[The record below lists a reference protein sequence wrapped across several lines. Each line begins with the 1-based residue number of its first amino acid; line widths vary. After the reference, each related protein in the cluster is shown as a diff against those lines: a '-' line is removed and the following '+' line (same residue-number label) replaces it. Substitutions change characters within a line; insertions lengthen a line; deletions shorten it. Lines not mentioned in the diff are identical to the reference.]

1 MSDKKVQSGAKAEKK
16 DEVKS
21 AGAGKDKNVQSKS
34 APEKEDDVKSA
45 DAGKEESVQPESQEE
60 QKADEA
66 QDESKPEKK
75 EEAVNTEI
83 VGKKVFFLCPSVQ
96 MQNQIIDELTQQE
109 FEIYAVKDS
118 ARLTRVLKKY
128 NDSIV
133 YVNLDDNSYK
143 SELEKWIEAIVS
155 SVPTVKLGVFSSSTD
170 EEYKNKLI
178 KKFNITCGFINI
190 KLDMSKAAQKII
202 ETLDGMNVKG
212 RRKYLRAST
221 EHENTATIN
230 LPHDGNFIK
239 GTIKDVSVVGFAC
252 VFDRDP
258 PLKSKTLYKDIQ
270 LRLQSMLLKAEAVVF
285 GSRDDSGNKIYV
297 LVFNTQKI
305 SPDVRAKIRKYIQ
318 QNLQHKIDSEM
329 KS

>member
-1 MSDKKVQSGAKAEKK
+1 MSDKKVQSGSKPENK
-16 DEVKS
+16 DEVK
-21 AGAGKDKNVQSKS
+21 
-34 APEKEDDVKSA
+34 PA
-45 DAGKEESVQPESQEE
+45 DAGKDESAQAGSQVE
-60 QKADEA
+60 QKAEDTQAEP
-66 QDESKPEKK
+66 QPEKK
-75 EEAVNTEI
+75 EEVINTEI

-96 MQNQIIDELTQQE
+96 MQNQILEELTQQE
-109 FEIYAVKDS
+109 FEVYAIKDS

-143 SELEKWIEAIVS
+143 SELEKWIEAVFS
-155 SVPTVKLGVFSSSTD
+155 SLPTVKLGVFSSSTD
-170 EEYKNKLI
+170 EEYKNKFI
-178 KKFNITCGFINI
+178 KKYNITCGFLNI

-239 GTIKDVSVVGFAC
+239 GTIKDVSVVGIAC
-252 VFDRDP
+252 VFERDP

-285 GSRDDSGNKIYV
+285 GSRDDSDNKTYV
-297 LVFNTQKI
+297 LIFNTQKI
-305 SPDVRAKIRKYIQ
+305 SPDVRVKIRKYIQ
-318 QNLQHKIDSEM
+318 QSLQHKMDSEL
-329 KS
+329 KT